1 MIQSLPSAASDSRRQ
16 QVLQSLRDAIVSGRL
31 RPGDRLVEADVSRQ
45 TGVSR
50 GPVREAL
57 RQLEQEGLVVSHPYR
72 ATEVI
77 GVSQE
82 EVAEV
87 LVPIRLTIE
96 RFAFRH
102 ALPMLTSEDFQ
113 HLAELVTT
121 MKLAVQAGDPD
132 RLADADMRFHER
144 VIVRSQRLHC
154 LQVWRTI
161 EPRVRAYFRRDVPA
175 HVTPLEVVAE
185 HEQLLDV
192 LRTRDERTVVTV
204 LETHIRNFMRFD
216 SSECIDS
223 EVGARFDDDRMAA
236 DNRGRLGD
244 A

>member
-1 MIQSLPSAASDSRRQ
+1 MVQSLPRVAPDSRRQ
-16 QVLQSLRDAIVSGRL
+16 QVLRSLRDAIVSGRL
-31 RPGDRLVEADVSRQ
+31 RPGDRLVEADISRQ

-50 GPVREAL
+50 GPVREAF

-72 ATEVI
+72 ATEVL

-102 ALPMLTSEDFQ
+102 ALPMLNSEDLQ
-113 HLAELVTT
+113 YLAELVKT
-121 MKLAVQAGDPD
+121 MKLAAESDDPD
-132 RLADADMRFHER
+132 RLADADVSFHER
-144 VIVRSQRLHC
+144 VIVRSQRPHC

-175 HVTPLEVVAE
+175 HVTPFEVVEE
-185 HEQLLDV
+185 HAQLLDA
-192 LRTRDERTVVTV
+192 LRTGDKRTVVAV
-204 LETHIRNFMRFD
+204 LETHISNFMSFD
-216 SSECIDS
+216 
-223 EVGARFDDDRMAA
+223 G
-236 DNRGRLGD
+236 
-244 A
+244 